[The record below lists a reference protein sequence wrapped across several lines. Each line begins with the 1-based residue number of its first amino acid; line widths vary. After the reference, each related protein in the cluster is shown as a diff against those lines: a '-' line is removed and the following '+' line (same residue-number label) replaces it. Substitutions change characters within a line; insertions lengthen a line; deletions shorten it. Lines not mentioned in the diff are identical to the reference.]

1 MFCDLSKYLKG
12 EVTEPFGDVQC
23 CGLGGCAG
31 VTEPELSREMAESV
45 KGCGEELYTY
55 CASCISNF
63 RRKGMKQAYHLLPL
77 ILGVEEEV
85 PLGIR
90 PFMNRVRRKFL

>member
-1 MFCDLSKYLKG
+1 MKVHEYLKTV
-12 EVTEPFGDVQC
+12 EEQIRCKSIWEDIRTEL
-23 CGLGGCAG
+23 LGHIEED
-31 VTEPELSREMAESV
+31 TE
-45 KGCGEELYTY
+45 Y
-55 CASCISNF
+55 F

>member
-1 MFCDLSKYLKG
+1 MIRFKPKLINR
-12 EVTEPFGDVQC
+12 F
-23 CGLGGCAG
+23 A
-31 VTEPELSREMAESV
+31 A
-45 KGCGEELYTY
+45 ELYTY